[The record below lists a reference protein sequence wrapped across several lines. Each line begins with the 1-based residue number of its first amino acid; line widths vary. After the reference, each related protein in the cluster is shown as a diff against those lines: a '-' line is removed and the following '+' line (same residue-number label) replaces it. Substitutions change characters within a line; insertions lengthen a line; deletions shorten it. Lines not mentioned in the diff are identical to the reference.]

1 MTRILV
7 FALNVM
13 LFGLSAMLM
22 VNGPAEDLGER
33 QEPESLSNNAGALPT
48 LV

>member
-1 MTRILV
+1 MTRIIV

-22 VNGPAEDLGER
+22 VKGPTADVRER
-33 QEPESLSNNAGALPT
+33 QQPEPTGNVGTVPD

>member
-1 MTRILV
+1 MTRIFL

-13 LFGLSAMLM
+13 MFGLSAVLM
-22 VNGPAEDLGER
+22 VKGPTADVRER
-33 QEPESLSNNAGALPT
+33 QQPEATGNVGTVPN